1 MLRFGVVAAVLACT
15 GAFLAN
21 QGHSSAA
28 HAAIQHTC
36 GLTDRQFLSN
46 YQVQL
51 AEVGVYGDD
60 YLKGNASA
68 DDVISA
74 AQSAAKIVRSSAPFD
89 PSLQLVKK
97 YAPAMFM
104 QYGNAIQARDEGRS
118 AAREMYLAYSIGA
131 RVEDALRDAEPGL
144 TAAGC
149 DVSDV
154 LQ

>member
-15 GAFLAN
+15 GAFLAS
-21 QGHSSAA
+21 QGHSAA
-28 HAAIQHTC
+28 PVAIQHTC
-36 GLTDRQFLSN
+36 GLTDRQFLEN

-60 YLKGNASA
+60 YLKGNATA
-68 DDVISA
+68 KDVISA
-74 AQSAAKIVRSSAPFD
+74 AQGAAKVVHSSAPFD

-97 YAPAMFM
+97 YAPVMFV
-104 QYGNAIQARDEGRS
+104 QYAEAVAARAAGHS
-118 AAREMYLAYSIGA
+118 AAREMYMAYSIGS
-131 RVEDALRDAEPGL
+131 RVEETLRDAQPGL
-144 TAAGC
+144 AALGC